1 MKQAALVLGIIAG
14 VLGLFMGISVA
25 GWIALTGWLDGQVP
39 DALHQPQNAALLKIV
54 GVVSPML
61 AIAGG
66 AMAVLRPMAAAL
78 LLAVSAGAMVW
89 AFGFGFFAM
98 FPVSMCALA
107 AILALMGGAG
117 NEPGGMPGRR

>member
-14 VLGLFMGISVA
+14 VLGLLMGISVA

-39 DALHQPQNAALLKIV
+39 DAVHQPQNAQLLRVV
-54 GVVSPML
+54 GVVSPLL

-78 LLAVSAGAMVW
+78 LLAVSAGTMVW
-89 AFGFGFFAM
+89 AFGFGFFSM

-107 AILALMGGAG
+107 AVLALTGGASR
-117 NEPGGMPGRR
+117 EPGTLPRRR